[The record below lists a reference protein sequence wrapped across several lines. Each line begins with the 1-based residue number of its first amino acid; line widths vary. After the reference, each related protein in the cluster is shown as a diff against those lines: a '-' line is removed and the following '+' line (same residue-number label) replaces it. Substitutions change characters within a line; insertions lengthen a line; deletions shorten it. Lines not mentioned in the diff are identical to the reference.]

1 MRAMFLEN
9 VEAAERVVCGEMPP
23 LVCFSL
29 FLAYFAAYAIHTLY
43 H

>member
-1 MRAMFLEN
+1 MRTMFAETA
-9 VEAAERVVCGEMPP
+9 EAAERLVCGEMPP
-23 LVCFSL
+23 LLRCSL

>member
-1 MRAMFLEN
+1 MRAMFVEN
-9 VEAAERVVCGEMPP
+9 VEAAGRLVCGEMPP
-23 LVCFSL
+23 LLCFSL